1 MRNVYKV
8 YIVMNLDIIFFFLEK
23 VFGVYFF
30 LLCFIFNNMLFNYL
44 NIFILELLFL
54 NLIMK
59 LIFIIFVLF

>member
-30 LLCFIFNNMLFNYL
+30 LLRFIFNNMLFNYL